1 MGLTKRWSIKEVDAQ
16 LVSEL
21 QASLRVHP
29 AICSMLVARG
39 IYTYDQAK
47 LFFRPQLTDLH
58 DPFLMKGMQKAVDRI
73 CSAIE
78 WNERILIYGDYDVDG
93 TSSVAVVY
101 SFLKSLYAGQLNYY
115 IPHRYREGYGL
126 SKQGIDYAKANGHT
140 LLITLDC
147 GIKSADLV
155 DYANSL
161 NIDVII
167 CDHHLPDNRIPNAL
181 AILNPK
187 QEDCTYPYKELS
199 ACGIGFKLIEALAIQ
214 LNKPKEQVYAYLDL
228 VATSIAADI
237 VALDGE
243 NRVLGYYGIK
253 KANEQP
259 SLSLKTLLE
268 ASDFKRTLQ
277 MSDLVFV
284 IGPRVN
290 AAGRMDDA
298 KKAVQLFIEK
308 DYSKALAIG
317 SLLQQDNLDRR
328 EADTTITEEA
338 LAEIELDPNH
348 ASKKS
353 SVVFQSHWHK
363 GVVGI
368 VASRLIEKHYKPT
381 IVLTQS
387 GEVVTGSAR
396 SVIGF
401 NLYEAL
407 HACRAH
413 LIGYGGHFAAAG
425 MTLALENLEAFK
437 NAFEQAV
444 AERITPEQLIP
455 EIVINA
461 VIPIDSINMN
471 FYQIIT
477 QMEPF
482 GPDNMRPLFLAK
494 NVYDTGYSKLA
505 KEAHISFN
513 ITQGNQILKGIGYN
527 MAQHMGIVKSGKPF
541 DVVFQLQL
549 NEWQGTQTVQ
559 MQVLDLK
566 ESGSYN

>member
-16 LVSEL
+16 IVNEL

-29 AICSMLVARG
+29 AICKMLVARG
-39 IYTYDQAK
+39 IHTFDQAK

-115 IPHRYREGYGL
+115 IPHRYKEGYGL
-126 SKQGIDYAKANGHT
+126 SKQGIDFAKANGHT

-155 DYANSL
+155 DYANGL
-161 NIDVII
+161 GIDVII
-167 CDHHLPDNRIPNAL
+167 CDHHLPDERIPNAL

-187 QEDCTYPYKELS
+187 QADCTYPYKELS

-214 LNKPKEQVYAYLDL
+214 LNKPKESVYAYLDL

-243 NRVLGYYGIK
+243 NRVLGFYGIK

-298 KKAVQLFIEK
+298 KKAVELFIETDEEK
-308 DYSKALAIG
+308 VKEIAAALQA
-317 SLLQQDNLDRR
+317 DNLDRK
-328 EADTTITEEA
+328 EVDKTITEQA
-338 LAEIELDPNH
+338 IQLLQHPH
-348 ASKKS
+348 QQHKKS
-353 SVVFQSHWHK
+353 TVLFQTNWHK

-368 VASRLIEKHYKPT
+368 VASRLIDHYYRPT
-381 IVLTQS
+381 IVLTES
-387 GEVVTGSAR
+387 NGMASGSAR
-396 SVIGF
+396 SIPGFNIHEAIEACSHLLENYGGHYFAAGMTMQLHQVDAFIAAFEKQVANTIDPAILIPEISIDAELQLSDITPALLNLINQFEPFGPNNLRPVFISKGVQDDKGYSKIVKDAHLKFSIQQNGARMEGIGF
-401 NLYEAL
+401 NLADK
-407 HACRAH
+407 
-413 LIGYGGHFAAAG
+413 I
-425 MTLALENLEAFK
+425 
-437 NAFEQAV
+437 
-444 AERITPEQLIP
+444 
-455 EIVINA
+455 
-461 VIPIDSINMN
+461 
-471 FYQIIT
+471 
-477 QMEPF
+477 
-482 GPDNMRPLFLAK
+482 
-494 NVYDTGYSKLA
+494 
-505 KEAHISFN
+505 
-513 ITQGNQILKGIGYN
+513 
-527 MAQHMGIVKSGKPF
+527 GIVKDGLF
-541 DVVFQLQL
+541 DVVYTIDQNDFNGKSRLQIK
-549 NEWQGTQTVQ
+549 
-559 MQVLDLK
+559 VLDLK
-566 ESGSYN
+566 SSK

>member
-16 LVSEL
+16 IVNEL

-29 AICSMLVARG
+29 AICKMLVARG
-39 IYTYDQAK
+39 IHTFDQAK
-47 LFFRPQLTDLH
+47 LFFRPQLSDLH

-115 IPHRYREGYGL
+115 IPHRYKEGYGL
-126 SKQGIDYAKANGHT
+126 SKQGIDFAKANGHT

-155 DYANSL
+155 DYANGL
-161 NIDVII
+161 GIDVII
-167 CDHHLPDNRIPNAL
+167 CDHHLPDERIPNAL

-187 QEDCTYPYKELS
+187 QADCTYPYKELS

-214 LNKPKEQVYAYLDL
+214 LNKPKESVYAYLDL

-243 NRVLGYYGIK
+243 NRVLGFYGIK

-298 KKAVQLFIEK
+298 KKAVELFIETDEEK
-308 DYSKALAIG
+308 VKEIAAALQA
-317 SLLQQDNLDRR
+317 DNLDRK
-328 EADTTITEEA
+328 EVDKTITEQA
-338 LAEIELDPNH
+338 IQLLQHPH
-348 ASKKS
+348 QQHKKS
-353 SVVFQSHWHK
+353 TVLFQTNWHK

-368 VASRLIEKHYKPT
+368 VASRLIDHYYRPT
-381 IVLTQS
+381 IVLTES
-387 GEVVTGSAR
+387 NGMASGSAR
-396 SVIGF
+396 SIPGFNIHEAIEACSHLLENYGGHYFAAGMTMQLHQVDAFIAAFEKQVANTIDPAILIPEISIDAELQLSDITPALLNLINQFEPFGPNNLRPVFISKGVQDDKGYSRIVKDAHLKFSIQQNGARMEGIGF
-401 NLYEAL
+401 NLADK
-407 HACRAH
+407 
-413 LIGYGGHFAAAG
+413 I
-425 MTLALENLEAFK
+425 
-437 NAFEQAV
+437 
-444 AERITPEQLIP
+444 
-455 EIVINA
+455 
-461 VIPIDSINMN
+461 
-471 FYQIIT
+471 
-477 QMEPF
+477 
-482 GPDNMRPLFLAK
+482 
-494 NVYDTGYSKLA
+494 
-505 KEAHISFN
+505 
-513 ITQGNQILKGIGYN
+513 
-527 MAQHMGIVKSGKPF
+527 GIVKDGLF
-541 DVVFQLQL
+541 DVVYTIDQNDFNGKSRLQIK
-549 NEWQGTQTVQ
+549 
-559 MQVLDLK
+559 VLDLK
-566 ESGSYN
+566 SSK

>member
-16 LVSEL
+16 IVNEL

-29 AICSMLVARG
+29 AICKMLVARG
-39 IYTYDQAK
+39 IHTFDQAK
-47 LFFRPQLTDLH
+47 LFFRPQLSDLH

-115 IPHRYREGYGL
+115 IPHRYKEGYGL

-155 DYANSL
+155 DYANSMG
-161 NIDVII
+161 IDVII
-167 CDHHLPDNRIPNAL
+167 CDHHIPDERIPNAL

-187 QEDCTYPYKELS
+187 QADCTYPYKELS

-214 LNKPKEQVYAYLDL
+214 LNKPKESVYAYLDL

-237 VALDGE
+237 VAMDGE
-243 NRVLGYYGIK
+243 NRVLGFYGIK

-298 KKAVQLFIEK
+298 KKAVELFIETDEEK
-308 DYSKALAIG
+308 VKEIAAALQ
-317 SLLQQDNLDRR
+317 SDNLDRK
-328 EADTTITEEA
+328 EVDKTITEQA
-338 LAEIELDPNH
+338 IQLLQHPH
-348 ASKKS
+348 QQHKKS
-353 SVVFQSHWHK
+353 TVLFQTNWHK

-368 VASRLIEKHYKPT
+368 VASRLIDHYYRPT
-381 IVLTQS
+381 IVLTES
-387 GEVVTGSAR
+387 NGMASGSAR
-396 SVIGF
+396 SIPGFNIHEAIEACSHLLENYGGHYFAAGMTMQLHQVDAFIAAFEKQVADTIDPSVLIPEISIDAELQLSDITPALLNLINQFEPFGPNNLRPVFISKGVQDDKGYSKIVKDAHLKFSIQQNGAHMEGIGF
-401 NLYEAL
+401 NLADK
-407 HACRAH
+407 
-413 LIGYGGHFAAAG
+413 I
-425 MTLALENLEAFK
+425 
-437 NAFEQAV
+437 
-444 AERITPEQLIP
+444 
-455 EIVINA
+455 
-461 VIPIDSINMN
+461 
-471 FYQIIT
+471 
-477 QMEPF
+477 
-482 GPDNMRPLFLAK
+482 
-494 NVYDTGYSKLA
+494 
-505 KEAHISFN
+505 
-513 ITQGNQILKGIGYN
+513 
-527 MAQHMGIVKSGKPF
+527 GIVKDGLF
-541 DVVFQLQL
+541 DVVYTIDQNEFNGKSRLQIK
-549 NEWQGTQTVQ
+549 
-559 MQVLDLK
+559 VLDLK
-566 ESGSYN
+566 SSK

>member
-1 MGLTKRWSIKEVDAQ
+1 MGLTKRWSIKEVDAH

-167 CDHHLPDNRIPNAL
+167 CDHHLPDDRIPNAL

-298 KKAVQLFIEK
+298 KKAVELFIETDEDK
-308 DYSKALAIG
+308 VKEIAAALQ
-317 SLLQQDNLDRR
+317 SDNLDRK
-328 EADTTITEEA
+328 EVDKTITEQA
-338 LAEIELDPNH
+338 IQLLQHPDQQQ
-348 ASKKS
+348 KKS
-353 SVVFQSHWHK
+353 TVLYQSNWHK

-368 VASRLIEKHYKPT
+368 VASRLIDHYYRPT
-381 IVLTQS
+381 IVLTES
-387 GEVVTGSAR
+387 NGMASGSAR
-396 SVIGF
+396 SIPGFNIHEAIEACSHLLENYGGHYFAAGMTMQLNQVDAFIAAFEKQVVDTIDPAILIPEISIDAELQLSDITPALLNLINQFEPFGPNNLRPVFISKGVSDYNGYSKIVKDAHLKFSIQQHGLRMEGIGF
-401 NLYEAL
+401 NLADK
-407 HACRAH
+407 
-413 LIGYGGHFAAAG
+413 I
-425 MTLALENLEAFK
+425 
-437 NAFEQAV
+437 
-444 AERITPEQLIP
+444 
-455 EIVINA
+455 
-461 VIPIDSINMN
+461 
-471 FYQIIT
+471 
-477 QMEPF
+477 
-482 GPDNMRPLFLAK
+482 
-494 NVYDTGYSKLA
+494 
-505 KEAHISFN
+505 
-513 ITQGNQILKGIGYN
+513 
-527 MAQHMGIVKSGKPF
+527 GIVKEGLF
-541 DVVFQLQL
+541 DVVYTIDQNEFNGKSRLQIK
-549 NEWQGTQTVQ
+549 V
-559 MQVLDLK
+559 VDLK
-566 ESGSYN
+566 ASK

>member
-16 LVSEL
+16 IVNEL

-29 AICSMLVARG
+29 AICKMLVARG
-39 IYTYDQAK
+39 IHTFDQAK
-47 LFFRPQLTDLH
+47 LFFRPQLSDLH

-115 IPHRYREGYGL
+115 IPHRYKEGYGL
-126 SKQGIDYAKANGHT
+126 SKQGIDFAKANGHT

-147 GIKSADLV
+147 GIKSAELV
-155 DYANSL
+155 DYANGL
-161 NIDVII
+161 GIDVII
-167 CDHHLPDNRIPNAL
+167 CDHHLPDERIPNAL

-187 QEDCTYPYKELS
+187 QADCTYPYKELS

-214 LNKPKEQVYAYLDL
+214 LNQSKESVYAYLDL

-243 NRVLGYYGIK
+243 NRVLGFYGIK

-298 KKAVQLFIEK
+298 KKAVELFIETDEEK
-308 DYSKALAIG
+308 VKEIAAALQA
-317 SLLQQDNLDRR
+317 DNLDRK
-328 EADTTITEEA
+328 EVDKTITEQA
-338 LAEIELDPNH
+338 IQLLQHPH
-348 ASKKS
+348 QQHKKS
-353 SVVFQSHWHK
+353 TVLFQTNWHK

-368 VASRLIEKHYKPT
+368 VASRLIDHYYRPT
-381 IVLTQS
+381 IVLTES
-387 GEVVTGSAR
+387 NGMASGSAR
-396 SVIGF
+396 SIPGFNIHEAIEACSHLLENYGGHYFAAGMTMQLHQVDAFIAAFEKQVADTIDPAILIPEISIDAELQLSDITPALLNLINQFEPFGPNNLRPVFISKGVQDDKGYSRIVKDAHLKFSIQQNGARMEGIGF
-401 NLYEAL
+401 NLADK
-407 HACRAH
+407 
-413 LIGYGGHFAAAG
+413 I
-425 MTLALENLEAFK
+425 
-437 NAFEQAV
+437 
-444 AERITPEQLIP
+444 
-455 EIVINA
+455 
-461 VIPIDSINMN
+461 
-471 FYQIIT
+471 
-477 QMEPF
+477 
-482 GPDNMRPLFLAK
+482 
-494 NVYDTGYSKLA
+494 
-505 KEAHISFN
+505 
-513 ITQGNQILKGIGYN
+513 
-527 MAQHMGIVKSGKPF
+527 GIVKDGLF
-541 DVVFQLQL
+541 DVVYTIDQNDFNGKSRLQIK
-549 NEWQGTQTVQ
+549 
-559 MQVLDLK
+559 VLDLK
-566 ESGSYN
+566 SSK

>member
-16 LVSEL
+16 IVNEL

-29 AICSMLVARG
+29 AICKMLVARG
-39 IYTYDQAK
+39 IHSFDQAK
-47 LFFRPQLTDLH
+47 LFFRPQLSDLH
-58 DPFLMKGMQKAVDRI
+58 DPFLMKGMQKAVNRI

-115 IPHRYREGYGL
+115 IPHRYKEGYGL
-126 SKQGIDYAKANGHT
+126 SKQGIDFAKANGHT

-155 DYANSL
+155 DYANGL
-161 NIDVII
+161 GIDVII
-167 CDHHLPDNRIPNAL
+167 CDHHLPDERIPNAL

-187 QEDCTYPYKELS
+187 QADCTYPYKELS

-214 LNKPKEQVYAYLDL
+214 LNKPKESVYAYLDL

-243 NRVLGYYGIK
+243 NRVLGFYGIK

-298 KKAVQLFIEK
+298 KKAVELFIETDEEK
-308 DYSKALAIG
+308 VKEIAAALQA
-317 SLLQQDNLDRR
+317 DNLDRK
-328 EADTTITEEA
+328 EVDKTITEQA
-338 LAEIELDPNH
+338 IQLLQQPH
-348 ASKKS
+348 QQYKKS
-353 SVVFQSHWHK
+353 TVLFQTNWHK

-368 VASRLIEKHYKPT
+368 VASRLIDHYYRPT
-381 IVLTQS
+381 IVLTES
-387 GEVVTGSAR
+387 NGMASGSAR
-396 SVIGF
+396 SIPGFNIHEAIEACSHLLENYGGHYFAAGMTMQLHQVDAFIAAFEKQVANTIDPAILIPEISIDAELQLSDITPALLNLINQFEPFGPNNLRPVFISKGVQDDKGYSRIVKDAHLKFSIQQNGARMEGIGF
-401 NLYEAL
+401 NLADK
-407 HACRAH
+407 
-413 LIGYGGHFAAAG
+413 I
-425 MTLALENLEAFK
+425 
-437 NAFEQAV
+437 
-444 AERITPEQLIP
+444 
-455 EIVINA
+455 
-461 VIPIDSINMN
+461 
-471 FYQIIT
+471 
-477 QMEPF
+477 
-482 GPDNMRPLFLAK
+482 
-494 NVYDTGYSKLA
+494 
-505 KEAHISFN
+505 
-513 ITQGNQILKGIGYN
+513 
-527 MAQHMGIVKSGKPF
+527 GIVKDGLF
-541 DVVFQLQL
+541 DVVYTIDQNDFNGKSRLQIK
-549 NEWQGTQTVQ
+549 
-559 MQVLDLK
+559 VLDLK
-566 ESGSYN
+566 SSK

>member
-16 LVSEL
+16 IVNEL

-29 AICSMLVARG
+29 AICKMLVARG
-39 IYTYDQAK
+39 IHTFDQAK
-47 LFFRPQLTDLH
+47 LFFRPQLSDLH

-115 IPHRYREGYGL
+115 IPHRYKEGYGL
-126 SKQGIDYAKANGHT
+126 SKQGIDFAKANGHT

-155 DYANSL
+155 DYANGL
-161 NIDVII
+161 GIDVII
-167 CDHHLPDNRIPNAL
+167 CDHHIPDERIPNAL

-187 QEDCTYPYKELS
+187 QADCTYPYKELS

-214 LNKPKEQVYAYLDL
+214 LNKPKESVYAYLDL

-243 NRVLGYYGIK
+243 NRVLGFYGIK

-298 KKAVQLFIEK
+298 KKAVELFIETDEEK
-308 DYSKALAIG
+308 VKEIAAALQA
-317 SLLQQDNLDRR
+317 DNLDRK
-328 EADTTITEEA
+328 EVDKTITEQA
-338 LAEIELDPNH
+338 IQLLQHPH
-348 ASKKS
+348 QQHKKS
-353 SVVFQSHWHK
+353 TVLFQTNWHK

-368 VASRLIEKHYKPT
+368 VASRLIDHYYRPT
-381 IVLTQS
+381 IVLTES
-387 GEVVTGSAR
+387 NGMASGSAR
-396 SVIGF
+396 SIPGFNIHEAIEACSHLLENYGGHYFAAGMTMQLHQVDAFIAAFEKQVANTIDPAILIPEISIDAELQLSDITPALLNLINQFEPFGPNNLRPVFISKGVQDDKGYSKIVKDAHLKFSIQQNGARMEGIGF
-401 NLYEAL
+401 NLADK
-407 HACRAH
+407 
-413 LIGYGGHFAAAG
+413 I
-425 MTLALENLEAFK
+425 
-437 NAFEQAV
+437 
-444 AERITPEQLIP
+444 
-455 EIVINA
+455 
-461 VIPIDSINMN
+461 
-471 FYQIIT
+471 
-477 QMEPF
+477 
-482 GPDNMRPLFLAK
+482 
-494 NVYDTGYSKLA
+494 
-505 KEAHISFN
+505 
-513 ITQGNQILKGIGYN
+513 
-527 MAQHMGIVKSGKPF
+527 GIVKDGLF
-541 DVVFQLQL
+541 DVVYTIDQNDFNGKSRLQIK
-549 NEWQGTQTVQ
+549 
-559 MQVLDLK
+559 VLDLK
-566 ESGSYN
+566 SSK

>member
-16 LVSEL
+16 IVNEL

-29 AICSMLVARG
+29 AICKMLVARG
-39 IYTYDQAK
+39 IHTFDQAK
-47 LFFRPQLTDLH
+47 LFFRPQLSDLH

-115 IPHRYREGYGL
+115 IPHRYKEGYGL
-126 SKQGIDYAKANGHT
+126 SKQGIDFAKANGHT

-155 DYANSL
+155 DYANGL
-161 NIDVII
+161 GIDVII
-167 CDHHLPDNRIPNAL
+167 CDHHLPDERIPNAL

-187 QEDCTYPYKELS
+187 QADCTYPYKELS

-214 LNKPKEQVYAYLDL
+214 LNKPKESVYAYLDL

-243 NRVLGYYGIK
+243 NRVLGFYGIK

-298 KKAVQLFIEK
+298 KKAVELFIETDEEKVK
-308 DYSKALAIG
+308 DIAAALQA
-317 SLLQQDNLDRR
+317 DNLDRK
-328 EADTTITEEA
+328 EVDKTITEQA
-338 LAEIELDPNH
+338 IQLLQQPH
-348 ASKKS
+348 QQYKKS
-353 SVVFQSHWHK
+353 TVLFQTNWHK

-368 VASRLIEKHYKPT
+368 VASRLIDHYYRPT
-381 IVLTQS
+381 IVLTES
-387 GEVVTGSAR
+387 NGMASGSAR
-396 SVIGF
+396 SIPGFNIHEAIEACSHLLENYGGHYFAAGMTMQLHQVDAFIAAFEKQVADTIDPAILIPEISIDAELQLSDITPALLNLINQFEPFGPNNLRPVFISKGVQDDKGYSKIVKDAHLKFSIQQNGARMEGIGF
-401 NLYEAL
+401 NLADK
-407 HACRAH
+407 
-413 LIGYGGHFAAAG
+413 I
-425 MTLALENLEAFK
+425 
-437 NAFEQAV
+437 
-444 AERITPEQLIP
+444 
-455 EIVINA
+455 
-461 VIPIDSINMN
+461 
-471 FYQIIT
+471 
-477 QMEPF
+477 
-482 GPDNMRPLFLAK
+482 
-494 NVYDTGYSKLA
+494 
-505 KEAHISFN
+505 
-513 ITQGNQILKGIGYN
+513 
-527 MAQHMGIVKSGKPF
+527 GIVKDGLF
-541 DVVFQLQL
+541 DVVYTIDQNDF
-549 NEWQGTQTVQ
+549 NGKSRVQ
-559 MQVLDLK
+559 IKVLDLK
-566 ESGSYN
+566 SSK

>member
-16 LVSEL
+16 IVNEL

-29 AICSMLVARG
+29 AICKMLVARG
-39 IYTYDQAK
+39 IHTFDQAK
-47 LFFRPQLTDLH
+47 LFFRPQLSDLH

-115 IPHRYREGYGL
+115 IPHRYKEGYGL
-126 SKQGIDYAKANGHT
+126 SKQGIDFAKANGHT

-155 DYANSL
+155 DYANGL
-161 NIDVII
+161 GIDVII
-167 CDHHLPDNRIPNAL
+167 CDHHLPDERIPNAL

-187 QEDCTYPYKELS
+187 QADCTYPYKELS

-214 LNKPKEQVYAYLDL
+214 LNKPKESVYAYLDL

-243 NRVLGYYGIK
+243 NRVLGFYGIK

-298 KKAVQLFIEK
+298 KKAVELFIETDEEK
-308 DYSKALAIG
+308 VKEIAAALQA
-317 SLLQQDNLDRR
+317 DNLDRK
-328 EADTTITEEA
+328 EVDKTITEQA
-338 LAEIELDPNH
+338 IQLLQHPH
-348 ASKKS
+348 QQHKKS
-353 SVVFQSHWHK
+353 TVLFQTNWHK

-368 VASRLIEKHYKPT
+368 VASRLIDHYYRPT
-381 IVLTQS
+381 IVLTES
-387 GEVVTGSAR
+387 NGMASGSAR
-396 SVIGF
+396 SIPGFNIHEAIEACSHLLENYGGHYFAAGMTMQLHQVDAFIAAFEKQIADTIDPAILIPEISIDAELQLSDITLALLNLINQFEPFGPNNLRPVFISKGVQDDKGYSRIVKDAHLKFSIQQNGARMEGIGF
-401 NLYEAL
+401 NLADK
-407 HACRAH
+407 
-413 LIGYGGHFAAAG
+413 I
-425 MTLALENLEAFK
+425 
-437 NAFEQAV
+437 
-444 AERITPEQLIP
+444 
-455 EIVINA
+455 
-461 VIPIDSINMN
+461 
-471 FYQIIT
+471 
-477 QMEPF
+477 
-482 GPDNMRPLFLAK
+482 
-494 NVYDTGYSKLA
+494 
-505 KEAHISFN
+505 
-513 ITQGNQILKGIGYN
+513 
-527 MAQHMGIVKSGKPF
+527 GIVKDGLI
-541 DVVFQLQL
+541 DVVYTIDQNDFNGKSRLQIK
-549 NEWQGTQTVQ
+549 
-559 MQVLDLK
+559 VLDLK
-566 ESGSYN
+566 SSK

>member
-16 LVSEL
+16 IVNEL

-29 AICSMLVARG
+29 AICKMLVARG
-39 IYTYDQAK
+39 IHTFDQAK

-115 IPHRYREGYGL
+115 IPHRYKEGYGL
-126 SKQGIDYAKANGHT
+126 SKQGIDFAKANGHT

-155 DYANSL
+155 DYANGL
-161 NIDVII
+161 GIDVII
-167 CDHHLPDNRIPNAL
+167 CDHHLPDERIPNAL

-187 QEDCTYPYKELS
+187 QADCTYPYKELS

-214 LNKPKEQVYAYLDL
+214 LNKPKESVYAYLDL

-243 NRVLGYYGIK
+243 NRVLGFYGIK

-298 KKAVQLFIEK
+298 KKAVELFIETDEEK
-308 DYSKALAIG
+308 VKEIAAALQA
-317 SLLQQDNLDRR
+317 DNLDRK
-328 EADTTITEEA
+328 EVDKTITEQA
-338 LAEIELDPNH
+338 IQLLQHPH
-348 ASKKS
+348 QQHKKS
-353 SVVFQSHWHK
+353 TVLFQTNWHK

-368 VASRLIEKHYKPT
+368 VASRLIDHYYRPT
-381 IVLTQS
+381 IVLTES
-387 GEVVTGSAR
+387 NGMASGSAR
-396 SVIGF
+396 SIPGFNIHEAIEACSHLLENYGGHYFAAGMTMQLHQVDAFIAAFEKQVANTIDPSILIPEISIDAELQLSDITPALLNLINQFEPFGPNNLRPVFISKGVQDDKGYSKIVKDAHLKFSIQQNGARMEGIGF
-401 NLYEAL
+401 NLADK
-407 HACRAH
+407 
-413 LIGYGGHFAAAG
+413 I
-425 MTLALENLEAFK
+425 
-437 NAFEQAV
+437 
-444 AERITPEQLIP
+444 
-455 EIVINA
+455 
-461 VIPIDSINMN
+461 
-471 FYQIIT
+471 
-477 QMEPF
+477 
-482 GPDNMRPLFLAK
+482 
-494 NVYDTGYSKLA
+494 
-505 KEAHISFN
+505 
-513 ITQGNQILKGIGYN
+513 
-527 MAQHMGIVKSGKPF
+527 GIVKDGLF
-541 DVVFQLQL
+541 DVVYTIDQNDFNGKSRLQIK
-549 NEWQGTQTVQ
+549 
-559 MQVLDLK
+559 VLDLK
-566 ESGSYN
+566 SSK

>member
-1 MGLTKRWSIKEVDAQ
+1 MGLIKRWSIKEVDAQ
-16 LVSEL
+16 IVNEL

-29 AICSMLVARG
+29 AICKMLVARG
-39 IYTYDQAK
+39 IHTFDQAK

-115 IPHRYREGYGL
+115 IPHRYKEGYGL
-126 SKQGIDYAKANGHT
+126 SKQGIDFAKANGHT

-155 DYANSL
+155 DYANGL
-161 NIDVII
+161 GIDVII
-167 CDHHLPDNRIPNAL
+167 CDHHLPDERIPNAL

-187 QEDCTYPYKELS
+187 QADCTYPYKELS

-214 LNKPKEQVYAYLDL
+214 LNKPKESVYAYLDL

-243 NRVLGYYGIK
+243 NRVLGFYGIK

-298 KKAVQLFIEK
+298 KKAVELFIETDEEK
-308 DYSKALAIG
+308 VKEIAAALQA
-317 SLLQQDNLDRR
+317 DNLDRK
-328 EADTTITEEA
+328 EVDKTITEQA
-338 LAEIELDPNH
+338 IQLLQHPH
-348 ASKKS
+348 QQHKKS
-353 SVVFQSHWHK
+353 TVLFQTNWHK

-368 VASRLIEKHYKPT
+368 VASRLIDHYYRPT
-381 IVLTQS
+381 IVLTES
-387 GEVVTGSAR
+387 NGMASGSAR
-396 SVIGF
+396 SIPGFNIHEAIEACSHLLENYGGHYFAAGMTMQLHQVDAFIAAFEKQVANTIDPSILIPEISIDAELQLSDITPALLNLINQFEPFGPNNLRPVFISKGVQDDKGYSKIVKDAHLKFSIQQNGARMEGIGF
-401 NLYEAL
+401 NLADK
-407 HACRAH
+407 
-413 LIGYGGHFAAAG
+413 I
-425 MTLALENLEAFK
+425 
-437 NAFEQAV
+437 
-444 AERITPEQLIP
+444 
-455 EIVINA
+455 
-461 VIPIDSINMN
+461 
-471 FYQIIT
+471 
-477 QMEPF
+477 
-482 GPDNMRPLFLAK
+482 
-494 NVYDTGYSKLA
+494 
-505 KEAHISFN
+505 
-513 ITQGNQILKGIGYN
+513 
-527 MAQHMGIVKSGKPF
+527 GIVKDGLF
-541 DVVFQLQL
+541 DVVYTIDQNDFNGKSRLQIK
-549 NEWQGTQTVQ
+549 
-559 MQVLDLK
+559 VLDLK
-566 ESGSYN
+566 SSK

>member
-16 LVSEL
+16 IVNEL

-29 AICSMLVARG
+29 AICKMLVARG
-39 IYTYDQAK
+39 IHTFDQAK

-115 IPHRYREGYGL
+115 IPHRYKEGYGL
-126 SKQGIDYAKANGHT
+126 SKQGIDFAKANGHT

-155 DYANSL
+155 DYANGL
-161 NIDVII
+161 GIDVII
-167 CDHHLPDNRIPNAL
+167 CDHHLPDERIPNAL

-187 QEDCTYPYKELS
+187 QADCTYPYKELS

-214 LNKPKEQVYAYLDL
+214 LNKPKESVYAYLDL

-243 NRVLGYYGIK
+243 NRVLGFYGIK

-298 KKAVQLFIEK
+298 KKAVELFIETDEEK
-308 DYSKALAIG
+308 VKEIAAALQA
-317 SLLQQDNLDRR
+317 DNLDRK
-328 EADTTITEEA
+328 EVDKTITEQA
-338 LAEIELDPNH
+338 IQLLQHPH
-348 ASKKS
+348 QQHKKS
-353 SVVFQSHWHK
+353 TVLFQTNWHK

-368 VASRLIEKHYKPT
+368 VASRLIDHYYRPT
-381 IVLTQS
+381 IVLTES
-387 GEVVTGSAR
+387 NGMASGSAR
-396 SVIGF
+396 SIPGFNIHEAIEACSHLLENYGGHYFAAGMTMQLHQVDAFIAAFEKQVANTIDPAILIPEISIDAELQLSDITPALLNLINQFEPFGPNNLRPVFISKGVQDDKGYSKIVKDAHLKFSIQQNGAHMEGIGF
-401 NLYEAL
+401 NLADK
-407 HACRAH
+407 
-413 LIGYGGHFAAAG
+413 I
-425 MTLALENLEAFK
+425 
-437 NAFEQAV
+437 
-444 AERITPEQLIP
+444 
-455 EIVINA
+455 
-461 VIPIDSINMN
+461 
-471 FYQIIT
+471 
-477 QMEPF
+477 
-482 GPDNMRPLFLAK
+482 
-494 NVYDTGYSKLA
+494 
-505 KEAHISFN
+505 
-513 ITQGNQILKGIGYN
+513 
-527 MAQHMGIVKSGKPF
+527 GIVKDGLF
-541 DVVFQLQL
+541 DVVYTIDQNDFNGKSRLQIK
-549 NEWQGTQTVQ
+549 
-559 MQVLDLK
+559 VLDLK
-566 ESGSYN
+566 SSK

>member
-16 LVSEL
+16 IVNEL

-29 AICSMLVARG
+29 AICKMLVARG
-39 IYTYDQAK
+39 IHTFDQAK
-47 LFFRPQLTDLH
+47 LFFRPQLSDLH

-115 IPHRYREGYGL
+115 IPHRYKEGYGL
-126 SKQGIDYAKANGHT
+126 SKQGIDFAKANGHT

-155 DYANSL
+155 DYANGL
-161 NIDVII
+161 GIDVII
-167 CDHHLPDNRIPNAL
+167 CDHHLPDERIPNAL

-187 QEDCTYPYKELS
+187 QADCTYPYKELS

-214 LNKPKEQVYAYLDL
+214 LNKPKESVYAYLDL

-243 NRVLGYYGIK
+243 NRVLGFYGIK

-298 KKAVQLFIEK
+298 KKAVELFIETDEEK
-308 DYSKALAIG
+308 VKEIAAALQA
-317 SLLQQDNLDRR
+317 DNLDRK
-328 EADTTITEEA
+328 EVDKTITEQA
-338 LAEIELDPNH
+338 IQLLQHPH
-348 ASKKS
+348 QQHKKS
-353 SVVFQSHWHK
+353 TVLFQTNWHK

-368 VASRLIEKHYKPT
+368 VASRLIDHYYRPT
-381 IVLTQS
+381 IVLTES
-387 GEVVTGSAR
+387 NGMASGSAR
-396 SVIGF
+396 SIPGFNIHEAIEACSHLLENYGGHYFAAGMTMQLHQVDAFIAAFEKQVANTIDPAILIPEISIDAELQLSDITLALLNLINQFEPFGPNNLRPVFISKGVQDDKGYSRIVKDAHLKFSIQQNGARMEGIGF
-401 NLYEAL
+401 NLADK
-407 HACRAH
+407 
-413 LIGYGGHFAAAG
+413 I
-425 MTLALENLEAFK
+425 
-437 NAFEQAV
+437 
-444 AERITPEQLIP
+444 
-455 EIVINA
+455 
-461 VIPIDSINMN
+461 
-471 FYQIIT
+471 
-477 QMEPF
+477 
-482 GPDNMRPLFLAK
+482 
-494 NVYDTGYSKLA
+494 
-505 KEAHISFN
+505 
-513 ITQGNQILKGIGYN
+513 
-527 MAQHMGIVKSGKPF
+527 GIVKDGLF
-541 DVVFQLQL
+541 DVVYTIDQNDFNGKSRLQIK
-549 NEWQGTQTVQ
+549 
-559 MQVLDLK
+559 VLDLK
-566 ESGSYN
+566 SSK

>member
-16 LVSEL
+16 IVNEL

-29 AICSMLVARG
+29 AICKMLVARG
-39 IYTYDQAK
+39 IHTFDQAK
-47 LFFRPQLTDLH
+47 LFFRPQLSDLH

-115 IPHRYREGYGL
+115 IPHRYKEGYGL
-126 SKQGIDYAKANGHT
+126 SKQGIDFAKANGHT

-155 DYANSL
+155 DYANGL
-161 NIDVII
+161 GIDVII
-167 CDHHLPDNRIPNAL
+167 CDHHLPDERIPNAL

-187 QEDCTYPYKELS
+187 QTDCTYPYKELS

-214 LNKPKEQVYAYLDL
+214 LNQPKESVYAYLDL

-243 NRVLGYYGIK
+243 NRVLGFYGIK

-298 KKAVQLFIEK
+298 KKAVELFIETDEEK
-308 DYSKALAIG
+308 VKEIAAALQA
-317 SLLQQDNLDRR
+317 DNLDRK
-328 EADTTITEEA
+328 EVDKTITEQA
-338 LAEIELDPNH
+338 IQLLQHPH
-348 ASKKS
+348 QQHKKS
-353 SVVFQSHWHK
+353 TVLFQTNWHK

-368 VASRLIEKHYKPT
+368 VASRLIDHYYRPT
-381 IVLTQS
+381 IVLTES
-387 GEVVTGSAR
+387 NGMASGSAR
-396 SVIGF
+396 SIPGFNIHEAIEACSHLLENYGGHYFAAGMTMQLHQVDAFIAAFEKQVANTIDPTILIPEISIDAELQLSDITPALLNLINQFEPFGPNNLRPVFISKGVQDDKGYSKIVKDAHLKFSIQQNGARMDGIGF
-401 NLYEAL
+401 NLADK
-407 HACRAH
+407 
-413 LIGYGGHFAAAG
+413 I
-425 MTLALENLEAFK
+425 
-437 NAFEQAV
+437 
-444 AERITPEQLIP
+444 
-455 EIVINA
+455 
-461 VIPIDSINMN
+461 
-471 FYQIIT
+471 
-477 QMEPF
+477 
-482 GPDNMRPLFLAK
+482 
-494 NVYDTGYSKLA
+494 
-505 KEAHISFN
+505 
-513 ITQGNQILKGIGYN
+513 
-527 MAQHMGIVKSGKPF
+527 GIVKDGLF
-541 DVVFQLQL
+541 DVVYTIDQNDF
-549 NEWQGTQTVQ
+549 NGKSR
-559 MQVLDLK
+559 MQIKVLDLK
-566 ESGSYN
+566 SSK

>member
-16 LVSEL
+16 IVNEL

-29 AICSMLVARG
+29 AICKMLVARG
-39 IYTYDQAK
+39 IHTFDQAK
-47 LFFRPQLTDLH
+47 LFFRPQLSDLH

-115 IPHRYREGYGL
+115 IPHRYKEGYGL
-126 SKQGIDYAKANGHT
+126 SKQGIDFAKANGHT

-155 DYANSL
+155 DYANGL
-161 NIDVII
+161 GIDVII
-167 CDHHLPDNRIPNAL
+167 CDHHLPDERIPNAL

-187 QEDCTYPYKELS
+187 QADCTYPYKELS

-214 LNKPKEQVYAYLDL
+214 LNKPKESVYAYLDL

-243 NRVLGYYGIK
+243 NRVLGFYGIK

-298 KKAVQLFIEK
+298 KKAVELFIETDEEK
-308 DYSKALAIG
+308 VKEIAAALQA
-317 SLLQQDNLDRR
+317 DNLDRK
-328 EADTTITEEA
+328 EVDKTITEQA
-338 LAEIELDPNH
+338 IQLLQHPH
-348 ASKKS
+348 QQHKKS
-353 SVVFQSHWHK
+353 TVLFQTNWHK

-368 VASRLIEKHYKPT
+368 VASRLIDHYYRPT
-381 IVLTQS
+381 IVLTES
-387 GEVVTGSAR
+387 NGMASGSAR
-396 SVIGF
+396 SIPGFNIHEAIEACSHLLENYGGHYFAAGMTMQLHQVDAFIAAFEKQVADTIDPAILIPEISIDAELQLSDITPALLNLINQFEPFGPNNLRPVFISKGVQDDKGYSRIVKDAHLKFSIQQNGARMEGIGF
-401 NLYEAL
+401 NLADK
-407 HACRAH
+407 
-413 LIGYGGHFAAAG
+413 I
-425 MTLALENLEAFK
+425 
-437 NAFEQAV
+437 
-444 AERITPEQLIP
+444 
-455 EIVINA
+455 
-461 VIPIDSINMN
+461 
-471 FYQIIT
+471 
-477 QMEPF
+477 
-482 GPDNMRPLFLAK
+482 
-494 NVYDTGYSKLA
+494 
-505 KEAHISFN
+505 
-513 ITQGNQILKGIGYN
+513 
-527 MAQHMGIVKSGKPF
+527 GIVKEGLF
-541 DVVFQLQL
+541 DVVYTIDQNDFNGKSRLQIK
-549 NEWQGTQTVQ
+549 
-559 MQVLDLK
+559 VLDLK
-566 ESGSYN
+566 SSK

>member
-16 LVSEL
+16 IVNEL

-29 AICSMLVARG
+29 AICKMLVARG
-39 IYTYDQAK
+39 IHTFDQAK
-47 LFFRPQLTDLH
+47 LFFRPQLSDLH
-58 DPFLMKGMQKAVDRI
+58 DPFLMKGMQKAVNRI

-115 IPHRYREGYGL
+115 IPHRYKEGYGL
-126 SKQGIDYAKANGHT
+126 SKQGIDFAKANGHT

-155 DYANSL
+155 DYANGL
-161 NIDVII
+161 GIDVII
-167 CDHHLPDNRIPNAL
+167 CDHHLPDERIPNAL

-187 QEDCTYPYKELS
+187 QADCTYPYKELS

-214 LNKPKEQVYAYLDL
+214 LNKPKESVYAYLDL

-243 NRVLGYYGIK
+243 NRVLGFYGIK

-298 KKAVQLFIEK
+298 KKAVELFIETDEEK
-308 DYSKALAIG
+308 VKEIAAALQA
-317 SLLQQDNLDRR
+317 DNLDRK
-328 EADTTITEEA
+328 EVDKTITEQA
-338 LAEIELDPNH
+338 IQLLQQPH
-348 ASKKS
+348 QQYKKS
-353 SVVFQSHWHK
+353 TVLFQTNWHK

-368 VASRLIEKHYKPT
+368 VASRLIDHYYRPT
-381 IVLTQS
+381 IVLTES
-387 GEVVTGSAR
+387 NGMASGSAR
-396 SVIGF
+396 SIPGFNIHEAIEACSHLLENYGGHYFAAGMTMQLHQVDAFIAAFEKQVANTIDPAILIPEISIDAELQLSDITPALLNLINQFEPFGPNNLRPVFISKGVQDDKGYSKIVKDAHLKFSIQQNGARMEGIGF
-401 NLYEAL
+401 NLADK
-407 HACRAH
+407 
-413 LIGYGGHFAAAG
+413 I
-425 MTLALENLEAFK
+425 
-437 NAFEQAV
+437 
-444 AERITPEQLIP
+444 
-455 EIVINA
+455 
-461 VIPIDSINMN
+461 
-471 FYQIIT
+471 
-477 QMEPF
+477 
-482 GPDNMRPLFLAK
+482 
-494 NVYDTGYSKLA
+494 
-505 KEAHISFN
+505 
-513 ITQGNQILKGIGYN
+513 
-527 MAQHMGIVKSGKPF
+527 GIVKEGLF
-541 DVVFQLQL
+541 DVVYTIDQNDFNGKSRLQIK
-549 NEWQGTQTVQ
+549 
-559 MQVLDLK
+559 VLDLK
-566 ESGSYN
+566 SSK

>member
-16 LVSEL
+16 IVNEL

-29 AICSMLVARG
+29 AICKMLVARG
-39 IYTYDQAK
+39 IHTFDQAK

-115 IPHRYREGYGL
+115 IPHRYKEGYGL
-126 SKQGIDYAKANGHT
+126 SKQGIDFAKANGHT

-155 DYANSL
+155 DYANGL
-161 NIDVII
+161 GIDVII
-167 CDHHLPDNRIPNAL
+167 CDHHLPDERIPNAL

-187 QEDCTYPYKELS
+187 QADCTYPYKELS

-214 LNKPKEQVYAYLDL
+214 LNKPKESVYAYLDL

-243 NRVLGYYGIK
+243 NRVLGFYGIK

-298 KKAVQLFIEK
+298 KKAVELFIETDEEK
-308 DYSKALAIG
+308 VKEIAAALQA
-317 SLLQQDNLDRR
+317 DNLDRK
-328 EADTTITEEA
+328 EVDKTITEQA
-338 LAEIELDPNH
+338 IQLLQHPH
-348 ASKKS
+348 QQHKKS
-353 SVVFQSHWHK
+353 TVLFQTNWHK

-368 VASRLIEKHYKPT
+368 VASRLIDHYYRPT
-381 IVLTQS
+381 IVLTES
-387 GEVVTGSAR
+387 NGMASGSAR
-396 SVIGF
+396 SIPGFNIHEAIEACSHLLENYGGHYFAAGMTMQLHQVDAFIAAFEKQVANTIDPAILIPEISIDAELQLSDITLALLNLINQFEPFGPNNLRPVFISKGVQDDKGYSKIVKDAHLKFSIQQNGARMEGIGF
-401 NLYEAL
+401 NLADK
-407 HACRAH
+407 
-413 LIGYGGHFAAAG
+413 I
-425 MTLALENLEAFK
+425 
-437 NAFEQAV
+437 
-444 AERITPEQLIP
+444 
-455 EIVINA
+455 
-461 VIPIDSINMN
+461 
-471 FYQIIT
+471 
-477 QMEPF
+477 
-482 GPDNMRPLFLAK
+482 
-494 NVYDTGYSKLA
+494 
-505 KEAHISFN
+505 
-513 ITQGNQILKGIGYN
+513 
-527 MAQHMGIVKSGKPF
+527 GIVKDGLF
-541 DVVFQLQL
+541 DVVYTIDQNDFNGKSRLQIK
-549 NEWQGTQTVQ
+549 
-559 MQVLDLK
+559 VLDLK
-566 ESGSYN
+566 SSK

>member
-16 LVSEL
+16 IVNEL

-29 AICSMLVARG
+29 AICKMLVARG
-39 IYTYDQAK
+39 IHTFDQAK
-47 LFFRPQLTDLH
+47 LFFRPQLSDLH
-58 DPFLMKGMQKAVDRI
+58 DPFLMKGMQKAVNRI

-115 IPHRYREGYGL
+115 IPHRYKEGYGL
-126 SKQGIDYAKANGHT
+126 SKQGIDFAKANGHT

-155 DYANSL
+155 DYANGL
-161 NIDVII
+161 GIDVII
-167 CDHHLPDNRIPNAL
+167 CDHHLPDERIPNAL

-187 QEDCTYPYKELS
+187 QADCTYPYKELS

-214 LNKPKEQVYAYLDL
+214 LNKPKESVYAYLDL

-243 NRVLGYYGIK
+243 NRVLGFYGIK

-298 KKAVQLFIEK
+298 KKAVELFIETDEEK
-308 DYSKALAIG
+308 VKEIAAALQA
-317 SLLQQDNLDRR
+317 DNLDRK
-328 EADTTITEEA
+328 EVDKTITEQA
-338 LAEIELDPNH
+338 IQLLQHPH
-348 ASKKS
+348 QQHKKS
-353 SVVFQSHWHK
+353 TVLFQTNWHK

-368 VASRLIEKHYKPT
+368 VASRLIDHYYRPT
-381 IVLTQS
+381 IVLTES
-387 GEVVTGSAR
+387 NGMASGSAR
-396 SVIGF
+396 SIPGFNIHEAIEACSHLLENYGGHYFAAGMTMQLHQVDAFIAAFEKQVANTIDPAILIPEISIDAELQLSDITPALLNLINQFEPFGPNNLRPVFISKGVQDDKGYSKIVKDAHLKFSIQQNGARMEGIGF
-401 NLYEAL
+401 NLADK
-407 HACRAH
+407 
-413 LIGYGGHFAAAG
+413 I
-425 MTLALENLEAFK
+425 
-437 NAFEQAV
+437 
-444 AERITPEQLIP
+444 
-455 EIVINA
+455 
-461 VIPIDSINMN
+461 
-471 FYQIIT
+471 
-477 QMEPF
+477 
-482 GPDNMRPLFLAK
+482 
-494 NVYDTGYSKLA
+494 
-505 KEAHISFN
+505 
-513 ITQGNQILKGIGYN
+513 
-527 MAQHMGIVKSGKPF
+527 GIVKDGLF
-541 DVVFQLQL
+541 DVVYTIDQNDF
-549 NEWQGTQTVQ
+549 NGKSRVQ
-559 MQVLDLK
+559 IKVLDLK
-566 ESGSYN
+566 SSK

>member
-16 LVSEL
+16 IVNEL
-21 QASLRVHP
+21 QVSLRVHP
-29 AICSMLVARG
+29 AICKMLVARG
-39 IYTYDQAK
+39 IHTFDQAK

-115 IPHRYREGYGL
+115 IPHRYKEGYGL
-126 SKQGIDYAKANGHT
+126 SKQGIDFAKANGHT

-161 NIDVII
+161 GIDVVI
-167 CDHHLPDNRIPNAL
+167 CDHHLPDTRIPNAL

-187 QEDCTYPYKELS
+187 QIDCSYPYKELS

-237 VALDGE
+237 VAMDGE

-298 KKAVQLFIEK
+298 KKAVELFIAKDSEK
-308 DYSKALAIG
+308 VKEIAAALQ
-317 SLLQQDNLDRR
+317 SDNLDRK
-328 EADTTITEEA
+328 EVDKTITEQA
-338 LAEIELDPNH
+338 IQLLQHPDQQQ
-348 ASKKS
+348 KKS
-353 SVVFQSHWHK
+353 TVLYQSNWHK

-368 VASRLIEKHYKPT
+368 VASRLIDHFYRPT
-381 IVLTQS
+381 IVLTES
-387 GEVVTGSAR
+387 NGMASGSAR
-396 SVIGF
+396 SIPGFNIHDAIEACSHLLENYGGHYFAAGMTMQLHQVDAFIAAFEKQVADTIDPAILIPEISIDAELQLSDITPALLNLINQFEPFGPNNLRPVFVSKGVQDYNGYSKIVKDAHLKFSILQNGARIEGIGF
-401 NLYEAL
+401 NLAD
-407 HACRAH
+407 
-413 LIGYGGHFAAAG
+413 
-425 MTLALENLEAFK
+425 K
-437 NAFEQAV
+437 
-444 AERITPEQLIP
+444 
-455 EIVINA
+455 
-461 VIPIDSINMN
+461 
-471 FYQIIT
+471 
-477 QMEPF
+477 
-482 GPDNMRPLFLAK
+482 
-494 NVYDTGYSKLA
+494 
-505 KEAHISFN
+505 
-513 ITQGNQILKGIGYN
+513 
-527 MAQHMGIVKSGKPF
+527 MGIVKAGVF
-541 DVVFQLQL
+541 DVVYTIDQNDFNGKSRLQIK
-549 NEWQGTQTVQ
+549 
-559 MQVLDLK
+559 VLDLK
-566 ESGSYN
+566 SSK

>member
-16 LVSEL
+16 IVNEL

-29 AICSMLVARG
+29 AICKMLVARG
-39 IYTYDQAK
+39 IHTFDQAK

-115 IPHRYREGYGL
+115 IPHRYKEGYGL
-126 SKQGIDYAKANGHT
+126 SKQGIDFAKANGHT

-155 DYANSL
+155 DYANGL
-161 NIDVII
+161 GIDVII
-167 CDHHLPDNRIPNAL
+167 CDHHLPDERIPNAL

-187 QEDCTYPYKELS
+187 QADCTYPYKELS

-214 LNKPKEQVYAYLDL
+214 LNKPKESVYAYLDL

-243 NRVLGYYGIK
+243 NRVLGFYGIK

-298 KKAVQLFIEK
+298 KKAVELFIETDEEK
-308 DYSKALAIG
+308 VKEIAAALQA
-317 SLLQQDNLDRR
+317 DNLDRK
-328 EADTTITEEA
+328 EVDKTITEQA
-338 LAEIELDPNH
+338 IQLLQHPH
-348 ASKKS
+348 QQHKKS
-353 SVVFQSHWHK
+353 TVLFQTNWHK

-368 VASRLIEKHYKPT
+368 VASRLIDHYYRPT
-381 IVLTQS
+381 IVLTES
-387 GEVVTGSAR
+387 NGMASGSAR
-396 SVIGF
+396 SIPGFNIHEAIEACSHLLENYGGHYFAAGMTMQLHQVDAFIAAFEKQVANTIDPAILIPEISIDTELQLSDITPALLNLINQFEPFGPNNLRPVFISKGVQDDKGYSRIVKDAHLKFSIQQNGARMEGIGF
-401 NLYEAL
+401 NLADK
-407 HACRAH
+407 
-413 LIGYGGHFAAAG
+413 I
-425 MTLALENLEAFK
+425 
-437 NAFEQAV
+437 
-444 AERITPEQLIP
+444 
-455 EIVINA
+455 
-461 VIPIDSINMN
+461 
-471 FYQIIT
+471 
-477 QMEPF
+477 
-482 GPDNMRPLFLAK
+482 
-494 NVYDTGYSKLA
+494 
-505 KEAHISFN
+505 
-513 ITQGNQILKGIGYN
+513 
-527 MAQHMGIVKSGKPF
+527 GIVKDGLF
-541 DVVFQLQL
+541 DVVYTIDQNDFNGKSRLQIK
-549 NEWQGTQTVQ
+549 
-559 MQVLDLK
+559 VLDLK
-566 ESGSYN
+566 SSK

>member
-16 LVSEL
+16 IVNEL

-29 AICSMLVARG
+29 AICKMLVARG
-39 IYTYDQAK
+39 IHTFDQAK
-47 LFFRPQLTDLH
+47 LFFRPQLSDLH
-58 DPFLMKGMQKAVDRI
+58 DPFLMKGMQKAVNRI

-115 IPHRYREGYGL
+115 IPHRYKEGYGL
-126 SKQGIDYAKANGHT
+126 SKQGIDFAKANGHT

-155 DYANSL
+155 DYANGL
-161 NIDVII
+161 GIDVII
-167 CDHHLPDNRIPNAL
+167 CDHHLPDERIPNAL

-187 QEDCTYPYKELS
+187 QADCTYPYKELS

-214 LNKPKEQVYAYLDL
+214 LNKPKESVYAYLDL

-243 NRVLGYYGIK
+243 NRVLGFYGIK

-298 KKAVQLFIEK
+298 KKAVELFIETDEEK
-308 DYSKALAIG
+308 VKEIAAALQA
-317 SLLQQDNLDRR
+317 DNLDRK
-328 EADTTITEEA
+328 EVDKTITEQA
-338 LAEIELDPNH
+338 IQLLQQPH
-348 ASKKS
+348 QQYKKS
-353 SVVFQSHWHK
+353 TVLFQTNWHK

-368 VASRLIEKHYKPT
+368 VASRLIDHYYRPT
-381 IVLTQS
+381 IVLTES
-387 GEVVTGSAR
+387 NGMASGSAR
-396 SVIGF
+396 SIPGFNIHEAIEACSHLLENYGGHYFAAGMTMQLHQVDAFIAAFEKQVANTIDPAILIPEISIDAELQLSDITPALLNLINQFEPFGPNNLRPVFISKGVQDDKGYSKIVKDAHLKFSIQQNGARMEGIGF
-401 NLYEAL
+401 NLADK
-407 HACRAH
+407 
-413 LIGYGGHFAAAG
+413 I
-425 MTLALENLEAFK
+425 
-437 NAFEQAV
+437 
-444 AERITPEQLIP
+444 
-455 EIVINA
+455 
-461 VIPIDSINMN
+461 
-471 FYQIIT
+471 
-477 QMEPF
+477 
-482 GPDNMRPLFLAK
+482 
-494 NVYDTGYSKLA
+494 
-505 KEAHISFN
+505 
-513 ITQGNQILKGIGYN
+513 
-527 MAQHMGIVKSGKPF
+527 GIVKDGLF
-541 DVVFQLQL
+541 DVVYTIDQNDF
-549 NEWQGTQTVQ
+549 NGKSRVQ
-559 MQVLDLK
+559 IKVLDLK
-566 ESGSYN
+566 SSK

>member
-16 LVSEL
+16 IVNEL

-29 AICSMLVARG
+29 AICKMLVARG
-39 IYTYDQAK
+39 IHTFDQAK
-47 LFFRPQLTDLH
+47 LFFRPQLSDLH

-115 IPHRYREGYGL
+115 IPHRYKEGYGL
-126 SKQGIDYAKANGHT
+126 SKQGIDFAKANGHT

-155 DYANSL
+155 DYANGL
-161 NIDVII
+161 GIDVII
-167 CDHHLPDNRIPNAL
+167 CDHHLPDERIPNAL

-187 QEDCTYPYKELS
+187 QADCTYPYKELS

-214 LNKPKEQVYAYLDL
+214 LNKPKESVYAYLDL

-243 NRVLGYYGIK
+243 NRVLGFYGIK

-298 KKAVQLFIEK
+298 KKAVELFIETDEEK
-308 DYSKALAIG
+308 VKEIAAALQA
-317 SLLQQDNLDRR
+317 DNLDRK
-328 EADTTITEEA
+328 EVDKTITEQA
-338 LAEIELDPNH
+338 IQLLQHPH
-348 ASKKS
+348 QQHKKS
-353 SVVFQSHWHK
+353 TVLFQTNWHK

-368 VASRLIEKHYKPT
+368 VASRLIDHYYRPT
-381 IVLTQS
+381 IVLTES
-387 GEVVTGSAR
+387 NGMASGSAR
-396 SVIGF
+396 SIPGFNIHEAIEACSHLLENYGGHYFAAGMTMQLHQVDAFIAAFEKQVANTIDPAILIPEISIDAELQLSDITPALLNLINQFEPFGPNNLRPVFISKGVQDDKGYSKIVKDAHLKFSIQQNGARMEGIGF
-401 NLYEAL
+401 NLADK
-407 HACRAH
+407 
-413 LIGYGGHFAAAG
+413 I
-425 MTLALENLEAFK
+425 
-437 NAFEQAV
+437 
-444 AERITPEQLIP
+444 
-455 EIVINA
+455 
-461 VIPIDSINMN
+461 
-471 FYQIIT
+471 
-477 QMEPF
+477 
-482 GPDNMRPLFLAK
+482 
-494 NVYDTGYSKLA
+494 
-505 KEAHISFN
+505 
-513 ITQGNQILKGIGYN
+513 
-527 MAQHMGIVKSGKPF
+527 GIVKDGLF
-541 DVVFQLQL
+541 DVVYTIDQNDFNGKSRLQIK
-549 NEWQGTQTVQ
+549 
-559 MQVLDLK
+559 VLDLK
-566 ESGSYN
+566 SSK

>member
-16 LVSEL
+16 IVNEL

-29 AICSMLVARG
+29 AICKMLVARG
-39 IYTYDQAK
+39 IHTFDQAK
-47 LFFRPQLTDLH
+47 LFFRPQLSDLH

-115 IPHRYREGYGL
+115 IPHRYKEGYGL
-126 SKQGIDYAKANGHT
+126 SKQGIDFAKANGHT

-155 DYANSL
+155 DYANGL
-161 NIDVII
+161 GIDVII
-167 CDHHLPDNRIPNAL
+167 CDHHLPDERIPNAL

-187 QEDCTYPYKELS
+187 QADCTYPYKELS

-214 LNKPKEQVYAYLDL
+214 LNKPKESVYAYLDL

-243 NRVLGYYGIK
+243 NRVLGFYGIK

-298 KKAVQLFIEK
+298 KKAVELFIETDEEK
-308 DYSKALAIG
+308 VKEIAAALQA
-317 SLLQQDNLDRR
+317 DNLDRK
-328 EADTTITEEA
+328 EVDKTITEQA
-338 LAEIELDPNH
+338 IQLLQHPH
-348 ASKKS
+348 QQHKKS
-353 SVVFQSHWHK
+353 TVLFQTNWHK

-368 VASRLIEKHYKPT
+368 VASRLIDHYYRPT
-381 IVLTQS
+381 IVLTES
-387 GEVVTGSAR
+387 NGMASGSAR
-396 SVIGF
+396 SIPGFNIHEAIEACSHLLENYGGHYFAAGMTMQLHQVDAFIAAFEKQVANTIDPAILIPEISIDAELQLSDITPALLNLINQFEPFGPNNLRPVFISKGVQDDKGYSKIVKDAHLKFSIQQNGARMDGIGF
-401 NLYEAL
+401 NLADK
-407 HACRAH
+407 
-413 LIGYGGHFAAAG
+413 I
-425 MTLALENLEAFK
+425 
-437 NAFEQAV
+437 
-444 AERITPEQLIP
+444 
-455 EIVINA
+455 
-461 VIPIDSINMN
+461 
-471 FYQIIT
+471 
-477 QMEPF
+477 
-482 GPDNMRPLFLAK
+482 
-494 NVYDTGYSKLA
+494 
-505 KEAHISFN
+505 
-513 ITQGNQILKGIGYN
+513 
-527 MAQHMGIVKSGKPF
+527 GIVKDGLF
-541 DVVFQLQL
+541 DVVYTIDQNDFNGKSRLQIK
-549 NEWQGTQTVQ
+549 
-559 MQVLDLK
+559 VLDLK
-566 ESGSYN
+566 SSK

>member
-16 LVSEL
+16 IVNEL

-29 AICSMLVARG
+29 AICKMLVARG
-39 IYTYDQAK
+39 IHTFDQAK
-47 LFFRPQLTDLH
+47 LFFRPQLSDLH

-115 IPHRYREGYGL
+115 IPHRYKEGYGL
-126 SKQGIDYAKANGHT
+126 SKQGIDFAKANGHT

-155 DYANSL
+155 DYANGL
-161 NIDVII
+161 GIDVII
-167 CDHHLPDNRIPNAL
+167 CDHHLPDERIPNAL

-187 QEDCTYPYKELS
+187 QADCTYPYKELS

-214 LNKPKEQVYAYLDL
+214 LNKPKESVYAYLDL

-243 NRVLGYYGIK
+243 NRVLGFYGIK

-298 KKAVQLFIEK
+298 KKAVELFIETDEEK
-308 DYSKALAIG
+308 VKEIAAALQA
-317 SLLQQDNLDRR
+317 DNLDRK
-328 EADTTITEEA
+328 EVDKTITEQA
-338 LAEIELDPNH
+338 IQLLQHPH
-348 ASKKS
+348 QQHKKS
-353 SVVFQSHWHK
+353 TVLFQTNWHK

-368 VASRLIEKHYKPT
+368 VASRLIDHYYRPT
-381 IVLTQS
+381 IVLTES
-387 GEVVTGSAR
+387 NGMASGSAR
-396 SVIGF
+396 SIPGFNIHEAIEACSHLLENYGGHYFAAGMTMQLHQVDAFIAAFEKQVADTIDPAILIPEISIDAELQLSDITPALLNLINQFEPFGPNNLRPVFISKGVQDDKGYSKIVKDAHLKFSIQQNGARMEGIGF
-401 NLYEAL
+401 NLADK
-407 HACRAH
+407 
-413 LIGYGGHFAAAG
+413 I
-425 MTLALENLEAFK
+425 
-437 NAFEQAV
+437 
-444 AERITPEQLIP
+444 
-455 EIVINA
+455 
-461 VIPIDSINMN
+461 
-471 FYQIIT
+471 
-477 QMEPF
+477 
-482 GPDNMRPLFLAK
+482 
-494 NVYDTGYSKLA
+494 
-505 KEAHISFN
+505 
-513 ITQGNQILKGIGYN
+513 
-527 MAQHMGIVKSGKPF
+527 GIVKDGLF
-541 DVVFQLQL
+541 DVVYTIDQNDFNGKSRLQIK
-549 NEWQGTQTVQ
+549 
-559 MQVLDLK
+559 VLDLK
-566 ESGSYN
+566 SSK

>member
-16 LVSEL
+16 IVNEL

-29 AICSMLVARG
+29 AICKMLVARG
-39 IYTYDQAK
+39 IHTFDQAK

-101 SFLKSLYAGQLNYY
+101 SFLKSLYAGRLNYY
-115 IPHRYREGYGL
+115 IPHRYKEGYGL
-126 SKQGIDYAKANGHT
+126 SKQGIDFAKANGHT

-155 DYANSL
+155 DYANGL
-161 NIDVII
+161 GIDVII
-167 CDHHLPDNRIPNAL
+167 CDHHLPDERIPNAL

-187 QEDCTYPYKELS
+187 QADCTYPYKELS

-214 LNKPKEQVYAYLDL
+214 LNKPKESVYAYLDL

-243 NRVLGYYGIK
+243 NRVLGFYGIK

-298 KKAVQLFIEK
+298 KKAVELFIATDEEK
-308 DYSKALAIG
+308 VKEIAAALQA
-317 SLLQQDNLDRR
+317 DNLDRK
-328 EADTTITEEA
+328 EVDKTITEQA
-338 LAEIELDPNH
+338 IQLLQHPH
-348 ASKKS
+348 QQHKKS
-353 SVVFQSHWHK
+353 TVLFQTNWHK

-368 VASRLIEKHYKPT
+368 VASRLIDHYYRPT
-381 IVLTQS
+381 IVLTES
-387 GEVVTGSAR
+387 NGMASGSAR
-396 SVIGF
+396 SIPGFNIHEAIEACSHLLENYGGHYFAAGMTMQLHQVDAFIAAFEKQVADTIDPAILIPEISIDAELQLSDITPALLNLINQFEPFGPNNLRPVFISKGVQDDKGYSKIVKDAHLKFSIQQNGARMEGIGF
-401 NLYEAL
+401 NLADK
-407 HACRAH
+407 
-413 LIGYGGHFAAAG
+413 I
-425 MTLALENLEAFK
+425 
-437 NAFEQAV
+437 
-444 AERITPEQLIP
+444 
-455 EIVINA
+455 
-461 VIPIDSINMN
+461 
-471 FYQIIT
+471 
-477 QMEPF
+477 
-482 GPDNMRPLFLAK
+482 
-494 NVYDTGYSKLA
+494 
-505 KEAHISFN
+505 
-513 ITQGNQILKGIGYN
+513 
-527 MAQHMGIVKSGKPF
+527 GIVKDGLF
-541 DVVFQLQL
+541 DVVYTIDQNDF
-549 NEWQGTQTVQ
+549 NGKSRVQ
-559 MQVLDLK
+559 IKVLDLK
-566 ESGSYN
+566 SSK

>member
-16 LVSEL
+16 IVNEL

-29 AICSMLVARG
+29 AICKMLVARG
-39 IYTYDQAK
+39 IHTFDQSK
-47 LFFRPQLTDLH
+47 LFFRPQLSDLH
-58 DPFLMKGMQKAVDRI
+58 DPFLMKGMQKAVNRI

-115 IPHRYREGYGL
+115 IPHRYKEGYGL
-126 SKQGIDYAKANGHT
+126 SKQGIDFAKANGHT

-155 DYANSL
+155 DYANGL
-161 NIDVII
+161 GIDVII
-167 CDHHLPDNRIPNAL
+167 CDHHLPDERIPNAL

-187 QEDCTYPYKELS
+187 QADCTYPYKELS

-214 LNKPKEQVYAYLDL
+214 LNQPKESVYAYLDL

-243 NRVLGYYGIK
+243 NRVLGFYGIK

-298 KKAVQLFIEK
+298 KKAVELFIETDEEK
-308 DYSKALAIG
+308 VKEIAAALQA
-317 SLLQQDNLDRR
+317 DNLDRK
-328 EADTTITEEA
+328 EVDKTITEQA
-338 LAEIELDPNH
+338 IQLLQHPH
-348 ASKKS
+348 QQHKKS
-353 SVVFQSHWHK
+353 TVLFQTNWHK

-368 VASRLIEKHYKPT
+368 VASRLIDHYYRPT
-381 IVLTQS
+381 IVLTES
-387 GEVVTGSAR
+387 NGMASGSAR
-396 SVIGF
+396 SIPGFNIHEAIEACSHLLENYGGHYFAAGMTMQLHQVDAFIAAFEKQVANTIDPAILIPEISIDAELQLSDITPALLNLINQFEPFGPNNLRPVFISKGVQDDKGYSKIVKDAHLKFSIQQNGARMEGIGF
-401 NLYEAL
+401 NLADK
-407 HACRAH
+407 
-413 LIGYGGHFAAAG
+413 I
-425 MTLALENLEAFK
+425 
-437 NAFEQAV
+437 
-444 AERITPEQLIP
+444 
-455 EIVINA
+455 
-461 VIPIDSINMN
+461 
-471 FYQIIT
+471 
-477 QMEPF
+477 
-482 GPDNMRPLFLAK
+482 
-494 NVYDTGYSKLA
+494 
-505 KEAHISFN
+505 
-513 ITQGNQILKGIGYN
+513 
-527 MAQHMGIVKSGKPF
+527 GIVKDGLF
-541 DVVFQLQL
+541 DVVYTIDQNDFNGKSRLQIK
-549 NEWQGTQTVQ
+549 
-559 MQVLDLK
+559 VLDLK
-566 ESGSYN
+566 SSK

>member
-16 LVSEL
+16 IVNEL

-29 AICSMLVARG
+29 AICKMLVARG
-39 IYTYDQAK
+39 IHTFDQAK
-47 LFFRPQLTDLH
+47 LFFRPQLSDLH

-115 IPHRYREGYGL
+115 IPHRYKEGYGL
-126 SKQGIDYAKANGHT
+126 SKQGIDFAKANGHT

-155 DYANSL
+155 DYANGL
-161 NIDVII
+161 GIDVII
-167 CDHHLPDNRIPNAL
+167 CDHHLPDERIPNAL

-187 QEDCTYPYKELS
+187 QADCTYPFKELS

-214 LNKPKEQVYAYLDL
+214 LNKPKESVYAYLDL

-243 NRVLGYYGIK
+243 NRVLGFYGIK

-298 KKAVQLFIEK
+298 KKAVELFIETDEEK
-308 DYSKALAIG
+308 VKEIAAALQA
-317 SLLQQDNLDRR
+317 DNLDRK
-328 EADTTITEEA
+328 EVDKTITEQA
-338 LAEIELDPNH
+338 IQLLQHPH
-348 ASKKS
+348 QQHKKS
-353 SVVFQSHWHK
+353 TVLFQTNWHK

-368 VASRLIEKHYKPT
+368 VASRLIDHYYRPT
-381 IVLTQS
+381 IVLTES
-387 GEVVTGSAR
+387 NGMASGSAR
-396 SVIGF
+396 SIPGFNIHEAIEACSHLLENYGGHYFAAGMTMQLHQVDAFIAAFEKQVANTIDPAILIPEISIDAELQLSDITPALLNLINQFEPFGPNNLRPVFISKGVQDDKGYSKIVKDAHLKFSIQQNGARMEGIGF
-401 NLYEAL
+401 NLADK
-407 HACRAH
+407 
-413 LIGYGGHFAAAG
+413 I
-425 MTLALENLEAFK
+425 
-437 NAFEQAV
+437 
-444 AERITPEQLIP
+444 
-455 EIVINA
+455 
-461 VIPIDSINMN
+461 
-471 FYQIIT
+471 
-477 QMEPF
+477 
-482 GPDNMRPLFLAK
+482 
-494 NVYDTGYSKLA
+494 
-505 KEAHISFN
+505 
-513 ITQGNQILKGIGYN
+513 
-527 MAQHMGIVKSGKPF
+527 GIVKDGLF
-541 DVVFQLQL
+541 DVVYTIDQNDFNGKSRLQIK
-549 NEWQGTQTVQ
+549 
-559 MQVLDLK
+559 VLDLK
-566 ESGSYN
+566 SSK

>member
-16 LVSEL
+16 IVNEL

-29 AICSMLVARG
+29 AICKMLVARG
-39 IYTYDQAK
+39 IHTFDQAK
-47 LFFRPQLTDLH
+47 LFFRPQLSDLH

-115 IPHRYREGYGL
+115 IPHRYKEGYGL
-126 SKQGIDYAKANGHT
+126 SKQGIDFAKANGHT

-155 DYANSL
+155 DYANGL
-161 NIDVII
+161 GIDVII
-167 CDHHLPDNRIPNAL
+167 CDHHLPDERIPNAL

-187 QEDCTYPYKELS
+187 QADCTYPYKELS

-214 LNKPKEQVYAYLDL
+214 LNKPKESVYAYLDL

-243 NRVLGYYGIK
+243 NRVLGFYGIK

-298 KKAVQLFIEK
+298 KKAVELFIETDEEK
-308 DYSKALAIG
+308 VKEIAAALQA
-317 SLLQQDNLDRR
+317 DNLDRK
-328 EADTTITEEA
+328 EVDKTITEQA
-338 LAEIELDPNH
+338 IQLLQHPH
-348 ASKKS
+348 QQHKKS
-353 SVVFQSHWHK
+353 TVLFQTNWHK

-368 VASRLIEKHYKPT
+368 VASRLIDHYYRPT
-381 IVLTQS
+381 IVLTES
-387 GEVVTGSAR
+387 NGMASGSAR
-396 SVIGF
+396 SIPGFNIHEAIEACSHLLENYGGHYFAAGMTMQLHQVDAFIAAFEKQVADTIDPAILIPEISIDAELQLSDITPALLNLINQFEPFGPNNLRPVFISKGVQDDKGYSRIVKDAHLKFSIQQNGARMEGIGF
-401 NLYEAL
+401 NLADK
-407 HACRAH
+407 
-413 LIGYGGHFAAAG
+413 I
-425 MTLALENLEAFK
+425 
-437 NAFEQAV
+437 
-444 AERITPEQLIP
+444 
-455 EIVINA
+455 
-461 VIPIDSINMN
+461 
-471 FYQIIT
+471 
-477 QMEPF
+477 
-482 GPDNMRPLFLAK
+482 
-494 NVYDTGYSKLA
+494 
-505 KEAHISFN
+505 
-513 ITQGNQILKGIGYN
+513 
-527 MAQHMGIVKSGKPF
+527 GIVKDGLF
-541 DVVFQLQL
+541 DVVYTIDQNDFNGKSRLQIK
-549 NEWQGTQTVQ
+549 
-559 MQVLDLK
+559 VLDLK
-566 ESGSYN
+566 SSK

>member
-16 LVSEL
+16 IVNEL

-29 AICSMLVARG
+29 AICKMLVARG
-39 IYTYDQAK
+39 IHTFDQAK
-47 LFFRPQLTDLH
+47 LFFRPQLSDLH

-115 IPHRYREGYGL
+115 IPHRYKEGYGL
-126 SKQGIDYAKANGHT
+126 SKQGIDFAKANGHT

-155 DYANSL
+155 DYANGL
-161 NIDVII
+161 GIDVII
-167 CDHHLPDNRIPNAL
+167 CDHHLPDERIPNAL

-187 QEDCTYPYKELS
+187 QADCTYPYKELS

-214 LNKPKEQVYAYLDL
+214 LNKPKESVYAYLDL

-243 NRVLGYYGIK
+243 NRVLGFYGIK

-298 KKAVQLFIEK
+298 KKAVELFIETDEEK
-308 DYSKALAIG
+308 VKEIAAALQA
-317 SLLQQDNLDRR
+317 DNLDRK
-328 EADTTITEEA
+328 EVDKTITEQA
-338 LAEIELDPNH
+338 IQLLQHPH
-348 ASKKS
+348 QQHKKS
-353 SVVFQSHWHK
+353 TVLFQTNWHK

-368 VASRLIEKHYKPT
+368 VASRLIDHYYRPT
-381 IVLTQS
+381 IVLTES
-387 GEVVTGSAR
+387 NGMASGSAR
-396 SVIGF
+396 SIPGFNIHEAIEACSHLLENYGGHYFAAGMTMQLHQVDAFIAAFEKQVADTIDPAILIPEISIDAELQLSDITLALLNLINQFEPFGPNNLRPVFISKGVQDDKGYSRIVKDAHLKFSIQQNGARMEGIGF
-401 NLYEAL
+401 NLADK
-407 HACRAH
+407 
-413 LIGYGGHFAAAG
+413 I
-425 MTLALENLEAFK
+425 
-437 NAFEQAV
+437 
-444 AERITPEQLIP
+444 
-455 EIVINA
+455 
-461 VIPIDSINMN
+461 
-471 FYQIIT
+471 
-477 QMEPF
+477 
-482 GPDNMRPLFLAK
+482 
-494 NVYDTGYSKLA
+494 
-505 KEAHISFN
+505 
-513 ITQGNQILKGIGYN
+513 
-527 MAQHMGIVKSGKPF
+527 GIVKDGLF
-541 DVVFQLQL
+541 DVVYTIDQNDFNGKSRLQIK
-549 NEWQGTQTVQ
+549 
-559 MQVLDLK
+559 VLDLK
-566 ESGSYN
+566 SSK

>member
-16 LVSEL
+16 IVNEL

-29 AICSMLVARG
+29 AICKMLVARG
-39 IYTYDQAK
+39 IHTFDQAK

-115 IPHRYREGYGL
+115 IPHRYKEGYGL
-126 SKQGIDYAKANGHT
+126 SKQGIDFAKANGHT

-155 DYANSL
+155 DYANGL
-161 NIDVII
+161 GIDVII
-167 CDHHLPDNRIPNAL
+167 CDHHLPDERIPNAL

-187 QEDCTYPYKELS
+187 QADCTYPYKELS

-214 LNKPKEQVYAYLDL
+214 LNKPKESVYAYLDL

-243 NRVLGYYGIK
+243 NRVLGFYGIK

-298 KKAVQLFIEK
+298 KKAVELFIETDEEK
-308 DYSKALAIG
+308 VKEIAAALQA
-317 SLLQQDNLDRR
+317 DNLDRK
-328 EADTTITEEA
+328 EVDKTITEQA
-338 LAEIELDPNH
+338 IQLLQHPH
-348 ASKKS
+348 QQHKKS
-353 SVVFQSHWHK
+353 TVLFQTNWHK

-368 VASRLIEKHYKPT
+368 VASRLIDHYYRPT
-381 IVLTQS
+381 IVLTES
-387 GEVVTGSAR
+387 NGMASGSAR
-396 SVIGF
+396 SIPGFNIHEAIEACSHLLENYGGHYFAAGMTMQLHQVDAFIAAFEKQVANTIDPAILIPEISIDAELQLSDITPALLNLINQFEPFGPNNLRPVFISKGVQDDKGYSKIVKDAHLKFSIQQNGARMDGIGF
-401 NLYEAL
+401 NLADK
-407 HACRAH
+407 
-413 LIGYGGHFAAAG
+413 I
-425 MTLALENLEAFK
+425 
-437 NAFEQAV
+437 
-444 AERITPEQLIP
+444 
-455 EIVINA
+455 
-461 VIPIDSINMN
+461 
-471 FYQIIT
+471 
-477 QMEPF
+477 
-482 GPDNMRPLFLAK
+482 
-494 NVYDTGYSKLA
+494 
-505 KEAHISFN
+505 
-513 ITQGNQILKGIGYN
+513 
-527 MAQHMGIVKSGKPF
+527 GIVKDGLF
-541 DVVFQLQL
+541 DVVYTIDQNDFNGKSRLQIK
-549 NEWQGTQTVQ
+549 
-559 MQVLDLK
+559 VLDLK
-566 ESGSYN
+566 SSK